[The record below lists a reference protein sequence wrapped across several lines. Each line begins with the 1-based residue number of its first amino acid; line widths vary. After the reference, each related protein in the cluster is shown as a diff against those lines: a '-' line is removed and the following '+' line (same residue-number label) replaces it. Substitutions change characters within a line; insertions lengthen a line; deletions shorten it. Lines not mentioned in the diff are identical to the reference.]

1 MMMIITYALRNQ
13 PVNMNDA
20 VEYVWHMTWR
30 GKTSACTILQTQHG
44 LFFRFEVLFW
54 SYTLAKVSTELY
66 LRLRELLPEWSHKD
80 GFPRRMVDRIINTAT
95 MVIKWKF
102 LLISF
107 KILIELKAIISPNI
121 RLTAIEAGFLDLNKL
136 FLQP

>member
-20 VEYVWHMTWR
+20 VEYVWHMTR
-30 GKTSACTILQTQHG
+30 ENFSMYHTSNTTRSI
-44 LFFRFEVLFW
+44 FRFEVLFW
-54 SYTLAKVSTELY
+54 SCTLAKVSTELY
-66 LRLRELLPEWSHKD
+66 LRLRQLLPERSHKD
-80 GFPRRMVDRIINTAT
+80 GFPRRMVDRIVNTAT
-95 MVIKWKF
+95 MVIKWTF

-121 RLTAIEAGFLDLNKL
+121 RLTTIEAGFLDLNKL